1 MVSQQVSLNDIF
13 SFTFETDYKMFKYQQ
28 QSLRGFFNNFT
39 KLKPTLLI
47 KTLDTGVFLV
57 LKSTFRRMF
66 LKF

>member
-47 KTLDTGVFLV
+47 KTLRYRCFPCFKEHFPEDV
-57 LKSTFRRMF
+57 S
-66 LKF
+66 